1 MKLIYVLTTLFL
13 LVLSGCSSNINNTN
27 TNDGLELD
35 PLKGEYNV
43 VREFDIDM
51 SNFAYSKKV
60 ITVESGVKVRIK
72 LTNSNGFHNFIIDDL
87 NIKSDVL
94 SIADTEYIEF
104 IAINKGAYVYYSAI
118 SDDKVKGMI
127 GTLYIE

>member
-1 MKLIYVLTTLFL
+1 MKLIYILTTLFL
-13 LVLSGCSSNINNTN
+13 LVLSGCSSNTNSNT
-27 TNDGLELD
+27 DLELD
-35 PLKGEYNV
+35 SLKGEYNV